1 MKKSLIGKNACF
13 KRCVFFSVSIILI
26 FHGIILCAVQ
36 QQPPQQSCLTLEQI
50 FGLLEKKVDQN
61 VIIENVEKYG
71 ANIEMDYSTAAK
83 LARAGASDKLIE
95 TIKNHPCAALSI
107 TSPKDGAECGAVL
120 KLEGKSENFPGKYL
134 WAFAHVKYLKD
145 KWWPQVGTIDVGNDG
160 RWQGMAYLGG
170 PQDTGFDFEI
180 VVMWVEANVHQML
193 KDYLN
198 KGDQTGNYPP
208 MSLPGGSPSAK
219 VVVKKIKH

>member
-13 KRCVFFSVSIILI
+13 KRCVFFSISIILI
-26 FHGIILCAVQ
+26 IHGTILFAGQ
-36 QQPPQQSCLTLEQI
+36 QQPHKKSCLTLKQI
-50 FGLLEKKVDQN
+50 FGLLEKKVDQKI
-61 VIIENVEKYG
+61 IIENVEKFG

-83 LARAGASDKLIE
+83 LARAGAIDKLIE
-95 TIKNHPCAALSI
+95 TIKSHPCAALSI
-107 TSPKDGAECGAVL
+107 ISPKNGAECGSVA
-120 KLEGKSENFPGKYL
+120 KIEGKSEKFPGKYL
-134 WAFAHVKYLKD
+134 WAFAHVKFLKN
-145 KWWPQVGTIDVGNDG
+145 KWWPQVGAIDVGKDG
-160 RWQGMAYLGG
+160 RWQGMVYLGG

-198 KGDQTGNYPP
+198 KGDQTGKYPP
-208 MSLPGGSPSAK
+208 MSLPKGSPSAK